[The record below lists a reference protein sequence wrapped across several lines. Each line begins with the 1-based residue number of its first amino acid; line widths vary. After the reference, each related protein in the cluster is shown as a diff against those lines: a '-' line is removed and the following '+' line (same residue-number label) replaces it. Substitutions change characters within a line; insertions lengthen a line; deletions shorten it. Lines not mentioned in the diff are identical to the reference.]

1 VKTGRN
7 ALSEF
12 DSQVAPFTSPLK
24 HAIVD
29 KMELHNPKYHW
40 VKYLTE
46 INIERD
52 DIISYSVIARA
63 LIFDQATRNYQTTY
77 GSKCGKWKISRDGI
91 EAKLKELGGFCFTK
105 NKKGDFS
112 CWAWEN
118 SAVTIY
124 CPKKNVDVNFNWIT
138 GDTKLVE
145 AFLALEQEIEPA
157 PAPEGQVYVLV
168 PSSCGITRT
177 SIGLGSCPL
186 NRENYRPE
194 VIKDYDK
201 IVEDLKS
208 KDPLG
213 RLVIFSGPTGTGKTY
228 LVRALLD
235 SLPDVVF
242 LLLPSNMT
250 SSMSGPEIL
259 SALISASEDNKCDC
273 SECSEDED
281 DSDCL
286 LTPATIKAASS
297 LSHHSKKRTIA
308 LVVEDAD
315 NCLASRVSENVS
327 AISAVLNLSDGI
339 IGNCLD
345 LRIICTT
352 NQDIREIDAALL
364 RRGRLSKHVEVNELD
379 VSQAKEIYKK
389 VGGTLEQKWDKKFY
403 ALSDVYAMAKNREPI
418 ELEPSKPTIGFQK

>member
-1 VKTGRN
+1 
-7 ALSEF
+7 
-12 DSQVAPFTSPLK
+12 
-24 HAIVD
+24 
-29 KMELHNPKYHW
+29 MELHNPKYPW
-40 VKYLTE
+40 FKYLCE
-46 INIERD
+46 INIERED
-52 DIISYSVIARA
+52 TLSYSVIARS
-63 LIFDQATRNYQTTY
+63 IIYDQVARDYQTTY
-77 GSKCGKWKISRDGI
+77 GSKCGKWKISGDEIKTR
-91 EAKLKELGGFCFTK
+91 LKDLGGFCFTK
-105 NKKGDFS
+105 NKKDEFS
-112 CWAWEN
+112 CWAWAN

-124 CPKKNVDVNFNWIT
+124 CPKKNVDVNFNWIS
-138 GDTKLVE
+138 GDPKLIE

-186 NRENYRPE
+186 NRNNYRPE

-235 SLPDVVF
+235 SLPDVMF

-259 SALISASEDNKCDC
+259 AALISASEDGKCEC
-273 SECSEDED
+273 SECSEGEDERD
-281 DSDCL
+281 ADFFANPQTKSVSVN
-286 LTPATIKAASS
+286 PSYPSISG
-297 LSHHSKKRTIA
+297 HSKKRTIA

-352 NQDIREIDAALL
+352 NQDIREIDSALL
-364 RRGRLSKHVEVNELD
+364 RRGRLSKHIEVNSLD
-379 VSQAKEIYKK
+379 VSQAKDVYQK
-389 VGGTLEQKWDKKFY
+389 VGGTLEQEWDKKFY

-418 ELEPSKPTIGFQK
+418 ELEPKKPTIGFQK